1 MAKYPADGG
10 ASGEWQCGHILA
22 GAKWLEGVQTPF
34 QGGRGESAFLNHKF
48 ASAAKVVG
56 ECNLLVNRMAKGSGS
71 WKLQT
76 NFWMGHRDSSCRMVE
91 WGNVV
96 LLLIA
101 PTVESVEI
109 HSVRPKARQR

>member
-1 MAKYPADGG
+1 M
-10 ASGEWQCGHILA
+10 ILLRMISLSFVLA
-22 GAKWLEGVQTPF
+22 RQLVP
-34 QGGRGESAFLNHKF
+34 SV
-48 ASAAKVVG
+48 AAT
-56 ECNLLVNRMAKGSGS
+56 EQCNLLVNRMAKGSGS

-76 NFWMGHRDSSCRMVE
+76 NFWMGHRDSSCPMVE